1 MFSGKYSILTCSFSA
16 SLVSLKQQTTFPSAA
31 SWVIVLCQCF
41 VNLSIAHTQ
50 FTNILMAQLSMYG
63 LTEKPIPLECR
74 WIWQPCLSKLSLCLR
89 RERERERVHGRFIT
103 APLTILILTE
113 FLWIQNADQCRDTN
127 EWYLGFNISFEVP
140 GVSLREGWSNA
151 LSSHLQQGTHFS
163 LPARHSSISHEPVF
177 VLYFM
182 IRLLSFIIP
191 PFRFP

>member
-1 MFSGKYSILTCSFSA
+1 MFSGKYSILTCSFSV

-89 RERERERVHGRFIT
+89 REREREREFMGDLLLPLWQFWFWQNFFEYRMPTSVETQMNGTWVSIFHSKFQVFPWGRADLMPW
-103 APLTILILTE
+103 APTSSKVPIFHFQLVIHLFHMNW
-113 FLWIQNADQCRDTN
+113 FLSYTLW
-127 EWYLGFNISFEVP
+127 
-140 GVSLREGWSNA
+140 
-151 LSSHLQQGTHFS
+151 
-163 LPARHSSISHEPVF
+163 
-177 VLYFM
+177 
-182 IRLLSFIIP
+182 
-191 PFRFP
+191 